1 MTNYNWPFG
10 TLPFG
15 FFDQI
20 WTQGT
25 LRHIVGSILV
35 IFEICHF
42 LAFPG
47 PFEYFSENGC
57 SQKIKVFSMKE
68 QSLCPIGLDLQG
80 EVPRLNHGPICFPIQ
95 NT

>member
-1 MTNYNWPFG
+1 MIGHLGHF
-10 TLPFG
+10 LLD

-25 LRHIVGSILV
+25 LRHIVGPILV

-42 LAFPG
+42 LAIPEL
-47 PFEYFSENGC
+47 FEYFSGNWW

-68 QSLCPIGLDLQG
+68 QLF
-80 EVPRLNHGPICFPIQ
+80 GPLLV
-95 NT
+95 